1 MAQSWSDRGR
11 SDQPIN
17 PAYAVFS
24 EQLISRL
31 QPGK

>member
-11 SDQPIN
+11 SDQPTN
-17 PAYAVFS
+17 PTYAVFS

-31 QPGK
+31 